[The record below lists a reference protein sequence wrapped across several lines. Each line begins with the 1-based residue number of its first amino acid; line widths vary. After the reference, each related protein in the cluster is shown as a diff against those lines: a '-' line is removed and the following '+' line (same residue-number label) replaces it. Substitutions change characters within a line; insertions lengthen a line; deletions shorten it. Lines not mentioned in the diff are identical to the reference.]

1 PTCRGPRLRTR
12 SSCPVRARAE
22 DTEAAATDES
32 SQTAQERGPARD
44 PPFLR
49 LGGEEVNRFEA
60 HGFTCREQ
68 ANRHDHSLP
77 ARDEEAPIP
86 ARRRESREGAT
97 AIAHGSRADA
107 RKYRI
112 GGGLHRCADRPCAAP
127 QVRENR
133 REPEHGIAGRGQ

>member
-1 PTCRGPRLRTR
+1 GDAPRHTLAHVAIDAVRVDREGDEALQRLPDRRRGMAFDPRELRDRLPLLEQLGVGTAFERREPCGPTCRGPRLRTR

-60 HGFTCREQ
+60 HGFTCR
-68 ANRHDHSLP
+68 
-77 ARDEEAPIP
+77 
-86 ARRRESREGAT
+86 
-97 AIAHGSRADA
+97 
-107 RKYRI
+107 
-112 GGGLHRCADRPCAAP
+112 
-127 QVRENR
+127 
-133 REPEHGIAGRGQ
+133 